1 MQKQKEGDARAL
13 PKFPTAAQGSEGTDQ
28 RAKFTYS
35 ADLGTAQHLDFGN
48 HSLPCYNIRAD
59 RTWQMK
65 RLSHFGYFNNHVLSF
80 LFLAFLINHC
90 TMVRNAIDANTYS
103 PRPQI

>member
-1 MQKQKEGDARAL
+1 VQKQKEADAGAL

-28 RAKFTYS
+28 RAKLTYS

-59 RTWQMK
+59 RTWQMQ
-65 RLSHFGYFNNHVLSF
+65 RLSHLNYFSNSPPKYSVGLVIFVLNV
-80 LFLAFLINHC
+80 LKLVA
-90 TMVRNAIDANTYS
+90 A
-103 PRPQI
+103 QW